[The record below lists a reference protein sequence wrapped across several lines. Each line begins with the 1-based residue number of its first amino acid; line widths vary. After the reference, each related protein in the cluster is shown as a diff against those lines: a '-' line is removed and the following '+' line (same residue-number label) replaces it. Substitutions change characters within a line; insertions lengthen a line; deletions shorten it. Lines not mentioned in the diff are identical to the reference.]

1 VSAPLFFVEAL
12 EDGSPAALGDED
24 ARHAVRSLR
33 LRPGDEVL
41 LADGAGAV
49 ARGTLREEGA
59 STVVDVAQVRRVTR
73 ASPLVGVALAPPKGD
88 RLTWAVQKLTEVG
101 ADEIVLIE
109 SERAVR
115 HWEGDRGE
123 RARGRLESV
132 ARQAAMQSRR
142 AFVPSVA
149 GPRSLRRAVEGGRDA
164 GDVVVLWEGATAP
177 LADALRPEAAGILL
191 VVGPEGGFSERE
203 AKDAAAAGAGLAS
216 LGEGILRT
224 ETAALAATVVAL
236 HRLGRLG

>member
-1 VSAPLFFVEAL
+1 VSAPLFFVEIL
-12 EDGSPAALGDED
+12 EEGRSASLGEED
-24 ARHAVRSLR
+24 ARHAMRSLR
-33 LRPGDEVL
+33 LRPGDEVV

-49 ARGTLREEGA
+49 GHGTLRAAGA
-59 STVVDVAQVRRVTR
+59 STVVDVGRVRRVIR

-115 HWEGDRGE
+115 QWVGDRGE

-149 GPRSLRRAVEGGRDA
+149 GPWSLRRAVEGGPDA
-164 GDVVVLWEGATAP
+164 GDVVVLWEGATVP
-177 LADALRPEAAGILL
+177 LADALRAEAAGIRLI
-191 VVGPEGGFSERE
+191 VGPEGGFSERE
-203 AKDAAAAGAGLAS
+203 AKDAAAAGAVLAS